1 MRFNRRIRFNIK
13 FDTYLA
19 ILRYRALSKDML
31 FVEQQLYVRHR
42 TAEGLTIGSRQ
53 INDLI
58 ECVEDEEERIN

>member
-1 MRFNRRIRFNIK
+1 M
-13 FDTYLA
+13 A